1 LKTRLCVPGIILLV
15 LVLTAAAAAERHP
28 MTPEDLWKM
37 KRIGSLE
44 LSPEGEW
51 AAVTVTAYDM
61 EENEGRGDIWLIKTD
76 GTEARRFT
84 TWESSEGSPA
94 WSPDGKWIAF
104 TAKREGERS
113 QLHLIRTDGGEAVR
127 LTDMPLG
134 ASNPSWM
141 PDGRRIVFVSQVI
154 PSLAADFDS
163 MRAEV
168 DRRKECKVTAKVTED
183 RFYRYWDHWLT
194 DGYVPHI
201 YTIDVETKEL
211 TDLTPDRKDL
221 FSSGGVGYEI
231 SPDGGEIAFTSFRHG
246 APYDSLVSDVFLLDV
261 SEPGPVKNITSENPA
276 SDFSPYYTPDGKY
289 ILYGRQRII
298 GFYGDQVEL
307 VRYDRRTGEKVVLTG
322 GFDRSPS
329 GWVTDEKGKT
339 IYFTAEDRARRS
351 VFSLSVKGGD
361 VREVYRGGTIHS
373 IDLASKKRL
382 VFIRDDLSRPAEVW
396 AVGTDGKD
404 PRKLT
409 SFNDEI
415 LAGIEMGR
423 VEDVS
428 YAGFNGA
435 EVQMFVLYPPGF
447 DESKKWPLLVL
458 VHGGPHGTFGDD
470 WHYRW
475 NAQLFAAPGYVT
487 AMVNF
492 HGSSSFGQDFTDA
505 ITGEV
510 GRKPYEDVMRA
521 AEHMLAR
528 GYIDPDRMAVA
539 GGSYGGYLVSWIGT
553 KTDRFACIINHAG
566 VFDLVAQFGSD
577 ITHGRA
583 RNYGGMPWDGLEA
596 VTRYSPSDHMENY
609 VTPTL
614 VIHGEKDYRVPVGNA
629 LEVYGI
635 LKAKGVPAKLIYFP
649 DENHFVQSP
658 RNSIFWYNEFHA
670 WLNTWIGM
678 GPE

>member
-1 LKTRLCVPGIILLV
+1 MKTRLCVSGIILLV
-15 LVLTAAAAAERHP
+15 LALAAAAAAERHP
-28 MTPEDLWKM
+28 MTPEDLWNM
-37 KRIGSLE
+37 NRIGSLE
-44 LSPEGEW
+44 LSPDGKW
-51 AAVTVTAYDM
+51 AAVTVTEYDI
-61 EENEGRGDIWLIKTD
+61 EENKGKGDIWLVAMD
-76 GTEARRFT
+76 GSEVRRFT
-84 TWESSEGSPA
+84 TWESSEGSPV

-104 TAKREGERS
+104 TAKRGGERS
-113 QLHLIRTDGGEAVR
+113 QLHLIQTGGGEAVQ

-154 PSLAADFDS
+154 PSLAADLDS
-163 MRAEV
+163 MRAEI
-168 DRRKECKVTAKVTED
+168 DSRKECKVTAKVTED
-183 RFYRYWDHWLT
+183 RLYRYWDHWLT
-194 DGYVPHI
+194 DGYIPHI
-201 YTIDVETKEL
+201 FVIDTETKEL
-211 TDLTPDRKDL
+211 TDLTPNRKDL
-221 FSSGGVGYEI
+221 FSMGGVGYEI
-231 SPDGGEIAFTSFRHG
+231 SPDGGEIAFTSFKHG
-246 APYDSLVSDVFLLDV
+246 APYDSLVTDVFLLDV
-261 SEPGPVKNITSENPA
+261 SRPGETRSITLENPA
-276 SDFSPYYTPDGKY
+276 NDFSPYYTPDGRY

-307 VRYDRRTGEKVVLTG
+307 VRYDRRSGEKFVLTG

-329 GWVTDEKGKT
+329 GWVADDKGKT
-339 IYFTAEDRARRS
+339 VYFTAEDRARRAIFS
-351 VFSLSVKGGD
+351 VPVKGGD
-361 VREVYRGGTIHS
+361 VREVYNDGTIRS
-373 IDLASKKRL
+373 VDPLSGKRL
-382 VFIRDDLSRPAEVW
+382 VFLGESLSRPTEVYT
-396 AVGTDGKD
+396 VGTNGKD
-404 PRKLT
+404 LRKLT

-415 LAGIEMGR
+415 LAGVEMGS
-423 VEDVS
+423 VEDVT
-428 YAGFNGA
+428 YAGFGDA
-435 EVQMFVLYPPGF
+435 DVQMFVLYPPGF

-458 VHGGPHGTFGDD
+458 VHGGPHGTFGNS

-521 AEHMLAR
+521 AEHML
-528 GYIDPDRMAVA
+528 GLGFIDGDRMAVA

-553 KTDRFACIINHAG
+553 RTDRFACIINHAG

-577 ITHGRA
+577 ITHGRS
-583 RNYGGMPWDGLEA
+583 RNYGGMPWKGLEA

-635 LKAKGVPAKLIYFP
+635 MKAKGVPAKLIYFP
-649 DENHFVQSP
+649 DENHFVRAP
-658 RNSIFWYNEFHA
+658 KNSIFWYNEFHA
-670 WLNTWIGM
+670 WLNTWVGT